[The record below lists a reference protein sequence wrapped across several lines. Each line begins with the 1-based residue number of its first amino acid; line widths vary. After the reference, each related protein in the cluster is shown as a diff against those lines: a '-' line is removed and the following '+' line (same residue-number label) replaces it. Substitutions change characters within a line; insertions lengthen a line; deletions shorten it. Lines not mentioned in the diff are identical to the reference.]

1 MRRILTLLLLMT
13 AAAAHADVGGYRVEV
28 ILFQNLQANLDP
40 VEVDSLRSYSN
51 VPALTESSLPDDLI
65 ALADRSERMEGVW
78 RRLRNSKGYRPLVY
92 SSWVQNNIDYYP
104 PMRIHDE
111 VVVDSQ
117 IRPPTNI
124 VVADL
129 QSRDPLQAFRSTFY
143 QLDGSV
149 QLRLSRFL
157 HINLDLEYRVP
168 ARNVNHARAI
178 ALNSRI
184 SNGNDMI
191 GEDMGSVTPGTK
203 IQDLTDHDVYRL
215 KQSRQVKTDRL
226 QYFDSP
232 WFGAL
237 ILVIPIAA
245 EPQSQVQTANNN
257 Q

>member
-1 MRRILTLLLLMT
+1 MRRILALLLLMT

-51 VPALTESSLPDDLI
+51 VPALTESSLPDDLT
-65 ALADRSERMEGVW
+65 ALTVKSERMEGVW
-78 RRLRNSKGYRPLVY
+78 HRLRNSKGYRPLVY
-92 SSWVQNNIDYYP
+92 SSWIQNNIDYYP
-104 PMRIHDE
+104 PLRIHDE

-124 VVADL
+124 VVTDL
-129 QSRDPLQAFRSTFY
+129 QSRDPLQAFRSIFY

-149 QLRLSRFL
+149 QLRISRFL
-157 HINLDLEYRVP
+157 HINIDLEYRVP
-168 ARNVNHARAI
+168 ARNVNHAQGTAF
-178 ALNSRI
+178 SSQI
-184 SNGNDMI
+184 SSGDRMSEDNTLGNGGN
-191 GEDMGSVTPGTK
+191 
-203 IQDLTDHDVYRL
+203 HDVYRL

-245 EPQSQVQTANNN
+245 EPQLQEQTANNG